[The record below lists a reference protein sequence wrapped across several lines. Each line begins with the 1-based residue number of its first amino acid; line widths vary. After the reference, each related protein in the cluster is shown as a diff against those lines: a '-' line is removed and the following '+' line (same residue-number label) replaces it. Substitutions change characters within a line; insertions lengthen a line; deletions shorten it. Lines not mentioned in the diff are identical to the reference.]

1 MQFIKHDL
9 GQLAGGEVVEVTL
22 TDAAYVRLMDSAN
35 FRKYRSLHRHNSYGG
50 RYDSSPVRLRVP
62 YAGHWIVA
70 VDLAGYEGRVGASAR
85 VLPVESPQLAPM
97 PVA

>member
-35 FRKYRSLHRHNSYGG
+35 FRKYRSLHRHDSFGG
-50 RYDSSPVRLRVP
+50 HYDSSPVELRVP

-85 VLPVESPQLAPM
+85 VLSAEAPQLEAM
-97 PVA
+97 PVS